1 MGTIKVFFLC
11 CLFQGSLCQNWASFL
26 PQTIE
31 GLSGSCVNILCS
43 FSIHPDYDQHLGQS
57 CKAIWQRRPSRD
69 QVFDSSLSGA
79 SANILQGSLTGS
91 LHEKNCTTI
100 FDNMPVSRNN
110 YYFRLDCG
118 DSLKY
123 TFTTSTV
130 SINIQDSLPA
140 PTITPPQLEVEEG
153 SPVTLTCSTV
163 APCPILPPLVTWTPI
178 TGDHEESV
186 EDTKV
191 TSVMNFTASHLHN
204 KQNFSCS
211 ALYRRQAGKNN
222 LTFERILTLH
232 VLYPPNNTT
241 ISHPGAVTEGSLV
254 TLTCNTNAN
263 PNANYAWYKVVGEQ
277 ETEVGS
283 EKLFSTTVSEVDNQF
298 YCKASNKYGTQ
309 NSSILQIDVQFSP
322 KGTTVIV
329 DPKGPILEGSSV
341 SLLCSSR
348 SNPPVTNYTWYRD
361 NEEAREL
368 GQMLVIDPVDPS
380 HSGDY
385 HCAAKNDLGEENSTT
400 IQLDIQYPPKNTSL
414 SIDPIGSVL
423 EGTFVTLTCTSIAN
437 PAAVNFTWFRQAG
450 RQKEVVGSG
459 QNFTFIVTKLSDD
472 HYYCEALNIH
482 GAESSQPV
490 RIDVTFAPE
499 ILPSSRCVQILSL
512 IRCTC
517 ESHGNP
523 LPSLFWELAGEP
535 VNHSADIPIREIIQ
549 GTVNMRSV
557 ITLYRLDEDMP
568 SVVCVS
574 INSLGSDRMAFN
586 VSSSEKHLGI
596 DAVSLMIGSAV
607 GAVGMLVV
615 CLPLLLLLYWK
626 KKDNHSVEKGLKDTS
641 GLLVTNEINSSQVD
655 VIYANKAILEKGQ
668 ERREDAVL
676 YADVDFAKLQA
687 RSEGKVGEGEIRGV
701 TSKTDEYAEI
711 HLHRRGSN
719 REEAKNE
726 GTPADASFE
735 QGKDTTSLKIQL
747 NETVIA

>member
-1 MGTIKVFFLC
+1 MK
-11 CLFQGSLCQNWASFL
+11 
-26 PQTIE
+26 
-31 GLSGSCVNILCS
+31 
-43 FSIHPDYDQHLGQS
+43 
-57 CKAIWQRRPSRD
+57 
-69 QVFDSSLSGA
+69 
-79 SANILQGSLTGS
+79 
-91 LHEKNCTTI
+91 
-100 FDNMPVSRNN
+100 
-110 YYFRLDCG
+110 
-118 DSLKY
+118 
-123 TFTTSTV
+123 
-130 SINIQDSLPA
+130 
-140 PTITPPQLEVEEG
+140 
-153 SPVTLTCSTV
+153 
-163 APCPILPPLVTWTPI
+163 
-178 TGDHEESV
+178 
-186 EDTKV
+186 
-191 TSVMNFTASHLHN
+191 
-204 KQNFSCS
+204 
-211 ALYRRQAGKNN
+211 
-222 LTFERILTLH
+222 
-232 VLYPPNNTT
+232 
-241 ISHPGAVTEGSLV
+241 
-254 TLTCNTNAN
+254 
-263 PNANYAWYKVVGEQ
+263 
-277 ETEVGS
+277 
-283 EKLFSTTVSEVDNQF
+283 
-298 YCKASNKYGTQ
+298 
-309 NSSILQIDVQFSP
+309 
-322 KGTTVIV
+322 
-329 DPKGPILEGSSV
+329 
-341 SLLCSSR
+341 
-348 SNPPVTNYTWYRD
+348 
-361 NEEAREL
+361 
-368 GQMLVIDPVDPS
+368 
-380 HSGDY
+380 
-385 HCAAKNDLGEENSTT
+385 
-400 IQLDIQYPPKNTSL
+400 YPPKNTSL

-535 VNHSADIPIREIIQ
+535 VNHYADIPIREIIQ

-615 CLPLLLLLYWK
+615 CLPLLLLLYCLSCVWDPPAGIDDGMEKTGETGGQSRSPADTSSGVRK

-726 GTPADASFE
+726 GTPADVSFE